1 VKSLLRA
8 LPDLVRLITR
18 LATDPVLP
26 RPAKIAL
33 AAAALYLL
41 SPIDLIPDFVPFVG
55 YLDDALLAAVVL
67 DGLLNWV
74 DRALVLRYWPGS
86 PESLDKV
93 ARRAPAGDL
102 GAAPTQ
108 GAHLRAAL
116 IPSTSCARSDV
127 RPAEVRSRREPD
139 QRALA
144 RIVRHLGDAPA
155 SVGIRRRLSLL
166 ETLVRERHAEV
177 PRVEASGHVTHGL
190 AVLGFRVGL
199 DDDAQIPAPDG
210 CQGLEGI
217 LPLLE

>member
-1 VKSLLRA
+1 DRAGRGRAVSAIADRPHPGFRA
-8 LPDLVRLITR
+8 LRRLSR
-18 LATDPVLP
+18 RRAAGGGRP
-26 RPAKIAL
+26 RRAPQLGGSRARA
-33 AAAALYLL
+33 
-41 SPIDLIPDFVPFVG
+41 P
-55 YLDDALLAAVVL
+55 LLA
-67 DGLLNWV
+67 GLA
-74 DRALVLRYWPGS
+74 RIARQGR
-86 PESLDKV
+86 

-190 AVLGFRVGL
+190 AVLAFRLRLNDEAPV
-199 DDDAQIPAPDG
+199 PAPYG
-210 CQGLEGI
+210 
-217 LPLLE
+217 